1 MQANAGSYGRGARGR
16 SVELG
21 DEPPLLVDGSDAPLH
36 DRRAVSIRWLAGA
49 VLTGFTSV
57 VLMGGALVVALD
69 DHISV
74 AAPSAE
80 FDGELRSTAEAGGP
94 GRKTDRVQAEVATE
108 SNRQLIQVSTVTR
121 QGDRDLIRVRP
132 FAKVTAPLS
141 LRRNPS
147 AVLDIPPFN
156 PLAIFADG
164 SVFSAGSQT
173 DAIYSAQVEGEVT
186 IATRDF
192 PVGSALVDPD
202 LSLSADEV
210 EAIVRD
216 ESRFSSSQPVEFV
229 NAPPID
235 PARFDFAL
243 ANPLAISDL
252 AVRIVPENVSEIAK
266 SDEPTIGTDPAAAE
280 DEAAPLA
287 AETVVA
293 VTKRNSLRRVLAANG
308 VDAPDAKMLAK
319 ALKQA
324 LGFDDLAVGDKVR
337 IAFGPHPDGGDGTQV
352 LRISLY
358 RDDAH
363 RGTVALNDGGAYV
376 AAAEPAEDL
385 PDVPVGMEGGGEEAV
400 VAGGGGLTLY
410 ESLYQTAYEQE
421 IPENLVG
428 ELVRMFS
435 FDVDFN
441 GRARAGDGL
450 EVFYALDENGAP
462 LAQPEVLYA
471 ALNTGGSE
479 RRLYRFRAP
488 DDGGVDYYEESGKSA
503 QKFLMRKPMSTGV
516 FRSGFGMRRH
526 PILGWVKAHTGVD
539 WAAPTGT
546 PIVASGNGTVEEA
559 EWKSGY
565 GRWVLI
571 RHANGYESGYG
582 HMSGIAKGITPG
594 VKVRQGQ
601 VIGFVG
607 STGLS
612 TGPHLHYE
620 VHINNRPVD
629 PLRIRLPR
637 GRELT
642 GETLTAFERERERID
657 ALIGKGPPAAPA
669 KVAQTN

>member
-1 MQANAGSYGRGARGR
+1 MRA
-16 SVELG
+16 VELG

-49 VLTGFTSV
+49 VLTGFTSI

-80 FDGELRSTAEAGGP
+80 ADGELRASLEPEGR

-147 AVLDIPPFN
+147 ATLDIPPFN

-164 SVFSAGSQT
+164 SVFSTGSQT
-173 DAIYSAQVEGEVT
+173 DAIYGAQVEGEVT

-202 LSLSADEV
+202 LSLSVDEV

-216 ESRFSSSQPVEFV
+216 ESRFSGGQPVEFV

-243 ANPLAISDL
+243 ANPLALSDI
-252 AVRIVPENVSEIAK
+252 AVRIVPENVSELAT
-266 SDEPTIGTDPAAAE
+266 SAAPAPGAEPPPAEAEAA
-280 DEAAPLA
+280 AAPLA

-308 VDAPDAKMLAK
+308 VDAPDAKALAK

-352 LRISLY
+352 LRVSLY

-363 RGTVALNDGGAYV
+363 RGTVALNDAGAYV
-376 AAAEPAEDL
+376 AAAEPVEDL
-385 PDVPVGMEGGGEEAV
+385 PDVPVAVEGGGEEAV

-450 EVFYALDENGAP
+450 EVFYALDENGGT

-471 ALNTGGSE
+471 ALTTGGTS

-488 DDGGVDYYEESGKSA
+488 DDGSVDYYEEGGKSA

-539 WAAPTGT
+539 WAAPSGT

-565 GRWVLI
+565 GRWVLL
-571 RHANGYESGYG
+571 RHANGYQTGYA

-607 STGLS
+607 STGRS

-620 VHINNRPVD
+620 VHINRRPVD

-637 GRELT
+637 GRELS
-642 GETLTAFERERERID
+642 GETLTAFARERERID
-657 ALIGKGPPAAPA
+657 ALIGNGTPAAPA

>member
-1 MQANAGSYGRGARGR
+1 MRA
-16 SVELG
+16 VELG

-49 VLTGFTSV
+49 VLTGFTSI

-80 FDGELRSTAEAGGP
+80 ADGELRASLEPEGR

-147 AVLDIPPFN
+147 ATLDIPPFN

-164 SVFSAGSQT
+164 SVFSTGSQT
-173 DAIYSAQVEGEVT
+173 DAIYGAQVEGEVT

-202 LSLSADEV
+202 LSLSVDEV

-216 ESRFSSSQPVEFV
+216 ESRFSGGQPVEFV

-243 ANPLAISDL
+243 ANPLALSDI

-266 SDEPTIGTDPAAAE
+266 SDEPAPGAEPTAAE
-280 DEAAPLA
+280 AEAAAAPLA

-308 VDAPDAKMLAK
+308 VDAPDAKALAK

-352 LRISLY
+352 LRVSLY

-363 RGTVALNDGGAYV
+363 RGTVALNDAGAYV
-376 AAAEPAEDL
+376 AAAEPVEDL
-385 PDVPVGMEGGGEEAV
+385 PDVPVAVEGGGEEAV

-450 EVFYALDENGAP
+450 EVFYALDENGGT

-471 ALNTGGSE
+471 ALTTGGTS

-488 DDGGVDYYEESGKSA
+488 DDGSVDYYEEGGKSA

-539 WAAPTGT
+539 WAAPSGT

-565 GRWVLI
+565 GRWVLL
-571 RHANGYESGYG
+571 RHANGYQTGYA

-620 VHINNRPVD
+620 VHINRRPVD

-637 GRELT
+637 GRELS
-642 GETLTAFERERERID
+642 GETLTAFARERERID
-657 ALIGKGPPAAPA
+657 ALIGNGTPPAPA

>member
-1 MQANAGSYGRGARGR
+1 MASASGHGRGGARGR
-16 SVELG
+16 TVEIG
-21 DEPPLLVDGSDAPLH
+21 EEPPLLADGTNAPLQ
-36 DRRAVSIRWLAGA
+36 DRRAVSVRWLAGT
-49 VLTGFTSV
+49 VLTGFTSC

-69 DHISV
+69 EHISV
-74 AAPSAE
+74 AAPVAE
-80 FDGELRSTAEAGGP
+80 LDASGLAEGGRSRKADRYQPVVEAV
-94 GRKTDRVQAEVATE
+94 T
-108 SNRQLIQVSTVTR
+108 NRQVIQVSTVTR

-132 FAKVTAPLS
+132 FAKVTAS
-141 LRRNPS
+141 LELRPS
-147 AVLDIPPFN
+147 AAPVDIPPFN

-164 SVFSAGSQT
+164 SVFSDQTGT
-173 DAIYSAQVEGEVT
+173 DAIYGAQVEGEVT
-186 IATRDF
+186 VATRDF
-192 PVGSALVDPD
+192 PLGSALVDPD
-202 LSLSADEV
+202 LTLSAAEV

-216 ESRFSSSQPVEFV
+216 ESRFSSGEAVEFA

-243 ANPLAISDL
+243 ANPLALSDI

-266 SDEPTIGTDPAAAE
+266 TDEPAAPGTAADPTHTAAE
-280 DEAAPLA
+280 ALA
-287 AETVVA
+287 AEAVVTA
-293 VTKRNSLRRVLAANG
+293 KKRDTLAALLVANS
-308 VDAPDAKMLAK
+308 VDEPVAETIATRFETQLGPDGLA
-319 ALKQA
+319 A
-324 LGFDDLAVGDKVR
+324 GDRVR
-337 IAFGPHPDGGDGTQV
+337 IAYGPHPDGGDGTQV
-352 LRISLY
+352 LRVSLY
-358 RDDAH
+358 RDGTH
-363 RGTVALNDGGAYV
+363 RATIALNDAGTYV
-376 AAAEPAEDL
+376 AAAEPVEDL
-385 PDVPVGMEGGGEEAV
+385 PDVPVGEEGGEEEAV
-400 VAGGGGLTLY
+400 VAGGGTLSLY
-410 ESLYQTAYEQE
+410 ESLYQTAHAQD

-441 GRARAGDGL
+441 SRTRPGDKL
-450 EVFYALDENGAP
+450 EVFYALDEDGQPMAT
-462 LAQPEVLYA
+462 PEVLYA
-471 ALNTGGSE
+471 GLTAGGSE
-479 RRLYRFRAP
+479 RRLYRYRAQ
-488 DDGGVDYYEESGKSA
+488 DDGTVDYYDDAGKSA
-503 QKFLMRKPMSTGV
+503 QKFLMRKPMSVGT

-546 PIVASGNGTVEEA
+546 PIVASGNGVVEEA

-571 RHANGYESGYG
+571 RHANGYETGYG

-601 VIGFVG
+601 VVGFVG

-637 GRELT
+637 GRELG
-642 GETLTAFERERERID
+642 GEMLVAFERERERID
-657 ALIGKGPPAAPA
+657 TLIGHETPAAAA
-669 KVAQTN
+669 KVAQSN